1 LKRLFNTFI
10 KNNIGLINLFGK
22 TVGRFLFLLLTSFFA
37 YKLSFKDFAAFAIFW
52 TTLRMLTFFSANNLY
67 IIYFNE
73 VRESLMDKKEW
84 PAKVSSN
91 IFFTFIAFGLLS
103 SIASFF
109 IFDNLLIAV
118 FMFPS
123 ILLFTII
130 RNISEFSKSDNSVYL
145 SIFIEDFLFYFI
157 FFGTGVISVYLYS
170 SLLGI
175 VIAIFLTILITAIT
189 SLILFKSK
197 FNFKINT
204 FKIRF
209 KDFSFKDFKLGM
221 NYTILRGNEFLSSFC
236 VRYLGQIYFG
246 DIFVSYAHIM
256 YQFYNLFTLITMSV
270 ISGMQSKITIKKD
283 FIFDKRFVK
292 ETYIKILKTVTP
304 FVFGIILIIILF
316 NSQILGLFFP
326 KYIQYNKLL
335 VRISFIGL
343 IYMVFQPLV
352 FILLY
357 NNKVSNLKLLNFT
370 QYIGITIVYLL
381 PFIFSKFNQQY
392 WLLMAMTIFIIIQ
405 GLFAIVSFKTIK

>member
-1 LKRLFNTFI
+1 MKRLFNTYI
-10 KNNIGLINLFGK
+10 KNNLGILNLFGK
-22 TVGRFLFLLLTSFFA
+22 TLGRFLFLVLTSFFA
-37 YKLSFKDFAAFAIFW
+37 YRLSFKDFAAFAIFW

-67 IIYFNE
+67 IIFFNE
-73 VRESLMDKKEW
+73 VRESLIDKKEW

-91 IFFTFIAFGLLS
+91 ILFTFIAFGLLS
-103 SIASFF
+103 SIAAFF
-109 IFDNLLIAV
+109 FFFYLLFAV
-118 FMFPS
+118 LMFPS
-123 ILLFTII
+123 IFLFTII

-157 FFGTGVISVYLYS
+157 FFVTGIISVYLYN

-175 VIAIFLTILITAIT
+175 IIAIFITILITATT

-209 KDFSFKDFKLGM
+209 KDFSFKDLKLGM
-221 NYTILRGNEFLSSFC
+221 NYTILRGNDFLSSFC

-270 ISGMQSKITIKKD
+270 ISGMQSKITVKKD
-283 FIFDKRFVK
+283 LIFDKIFVK
-292 ETYIKILKTVTP
+292 QTYSKILKTVIP
-304 FVFGIILIIILF
+304 FVVGIILIIILF
-316 NSQILGLFFP
+316 NLQILSLFFP
-326 KYIQYNKLL
+326 RYIQYNELL
-335 VRISFIGL
+335 VKISFMGL
-343 IYMVFQPLV
+343 IYMVFQPLI

-370 QYIGITIVYLL
+370 QYLGITIVYFL
-381 PFIFSKFNQQY
+381 PFIFPEFNEQY